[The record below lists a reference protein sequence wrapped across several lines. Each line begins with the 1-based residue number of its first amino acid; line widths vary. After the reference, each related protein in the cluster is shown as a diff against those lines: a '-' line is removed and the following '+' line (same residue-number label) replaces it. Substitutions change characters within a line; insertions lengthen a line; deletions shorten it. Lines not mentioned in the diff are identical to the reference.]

1 MKIKPSQ
8 FISNFKVFFFLLCL
22 GISLVQIYY
31 EVGNFLENKIFT
43 SSNIDNVDNAPIH
56 LVFCDS
62 FPLEDR
68 VISLLN
74 KNLHTHTIVYL
85 QTLSLDELKER
96 IIKPM
101 LGPTGD
107 KLSGSIMYTLYH
119 GTCIKYE
126 MDLQKMIGG
135 KYLYSD
141 WGKRFCI
148 HESKSILMFAFFPGE
163 GVQLSTID
171 PSFTLKDTALVPSGW
186 FDVMLEMK
194 IANKLQK
201 ENFECQKNDYKSV
214 LELKGIHLEHESC
227 LLENFIENWKN
238 ATKNWDR
245 PCYPS
250 FLKNS
255 NLLYDKV

>member
-1 MKIKPSQ
+1 
-8 FISNFKVFFFLLCL
+8 
-22 GISLVQIYY
+22 
-31 EVGNFLENKIFT
+31 
-43 SSNIDNVDNAPIH
+43 
-56 LVFCDS
+56 
-62 FPLEDR
+62 
-68 VISLLN
+68 
-74 KNLHTHTIVYL
+74 
-85 QTLSLDELKER
+85 
-96 IIKPM
+96 M

-107 KLSGSIMYTLYH
+107 KLPGGIMYTLYH

-126 MDLQKMIGG
+126 MDLQNMIGG

-148 HESKSILMFAFFPGE
+148 HSSKSILMFAYFPGK

-201 ENFECQKNDYKSV
+201 ENFECRKIDFKSV
-214 LELKGIHLEHESC
+214 MELRSIHLEHESC
-227 LLENFIENWKN
+227 LLKNFIENWKN
-238 ATKNWDR
+238 ATKNWNR

-255 NLLYDKV
+255 NLLYEKVWATLSKTCTFSET